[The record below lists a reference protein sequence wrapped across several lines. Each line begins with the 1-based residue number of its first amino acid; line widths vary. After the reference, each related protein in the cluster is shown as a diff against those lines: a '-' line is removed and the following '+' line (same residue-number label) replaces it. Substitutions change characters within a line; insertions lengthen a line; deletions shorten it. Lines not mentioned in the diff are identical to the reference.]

1 MLDHK
6 VRRAPQ
12 SDPSPGGKRFWKGSL
27 SERLRSMRAVRPCA
41 GDRYAVLV
49 SGPER
54 IGSYALC
61 TRSKTNLLR
70 MPRAMAGNY
79 AGQFCRVCQRHLA
92 KRAMGRSFFVSVLW
106 SSSQNI
112 ALLDHA
118 GSLSAAIAPD
128 LLGQLIVIK
137 GLPPLMLCAVA
148 VDGDGLRC
156 NSASHGVIQA
166 CAGVD

>member
-1 MLDHK
+1 MRLNQIL
-6 VRRAPQ
+6 RQAE
-12 SDPSPGGKRFWKGSL
+12 RFWKGSL
-27 SERLRSMRAVRPCA
+27 GSSERLRSMRAVRPCA

-92 KRAMGRSFFVSVLW
+92 KRAMGRSFFCQRAMEQFAEHRITGPCGIIVRSDCARFAGAADRDQGLAPL
-106 SSSQNI
+106 N
-112 ALLDHA
+112 ALRSRGGRRRSTVQQREPWCDP
-118 GSLSAAIAPD
+118 GMR
-128 LLGQLIVIK
+128 G
-137 GLPPLMLCAVA
+137 
-148 VDGDGLRC
+148 R
-156 NSASHGVIQA
+156 
-166 CAGVD
+166 